1 MPFACNRLFRERVG
15 AVLVYQLQSRRRF
28 LPGTV
33 RPKIVRRLPS
43 KHPKI
48 HHRPIVDESEHVSM
62 QGQVRTNRRG
72 QCPFPG
78 HDLSVPQVISIL
90 RPMLARCDAHFSLL
104 AWHCEARP
112 TGFLRGSQECQPC
125 TSQPVLVLDSLPH
138 LRCAPDASRRSL
150 TLILR
155 DTVPLVPARPSITM
169 F

>member
-33 RPKIVRRLPS
+33 RPKKRRRLPS

-78 HDLSVPQVISIL
+78 HDLSVPQVISII
-90 RPMLARCDAHFSLL
+90 RAMLARCDTHFALL
-104 AWHCEARP
+104 A
-112 TGFLRGSQECQPC
+112 
-125 TSQPVLVLDSLPH
+125 
-138 LRCAPDASRRSL
+138 RRSATNRASVRFAGVPTMYFLASSRL
-150 TLILR
+150 TSPSALR
-155 DTVPLVPARPSITM
+155 PRCIWKIYHTCLGGLVPRAPARSSVPM
-169 F
+169 FW